1 MRLEEK
7 NIIIDNLTKKINEAN
22 HFYLADVSGLNAL
35 DTSTLRRKCFEKDIN
50 LVVVKNTLLKKALEK
65 SDVEFDPLYDVLV
78 GNTSIIFSETG
89 NVPAKVIKEF
99 RKKNKKP
106 IIKAAY
112 VEESFYFGDDQL
124 ETLANIKSKDE
135 LIGDIVLLLQSPLK
149 NVMSS
154 LNSGGNILTGVLK
167 TLAEKK

>member
-7 NIIIDNLTKKINEAN
+7 NKIIDNLTKQINDTN

-35 DTSTLRRKCFEKDIN
+35 DTNLLRRKCFEKDIN
-50 LVVVKNTLLKKALEK
+50 LLVVKNTLLKKALEK
-65 SDVEFDPLYDVLV
+65 SDAEFDPLYDVLI

-99 RKKNKKP
+99 RKKHKKP
-106 IIKAAY
+106 LIKAAF
-112 VEESFYFGDDQL
+112 VEEGFYFGDDQL
-124 ETLANIKSKDE
+124 DTLTNIKSKDE

-154 LNSGGNILTGVLK
+154 LQSGGNILTGVLK
-167 TLAEKK
+167 TLSEKK

>member
-65 SDVEFDPLYDVLV
+65 SNTEFDPLYDVLV

-99 RKKNKKP
+99 RKKHKKP
-106 IIKAAY
+106 IIKAAF

-124 ETLANIKSKDE
+124 ESLANIKSKDE

-154 LNSGGNILTGVLK
+154 LQSGGNILTGVLK
-167 TLAEKK
+167 TLSEKK

>member
-7 NIIIDNLTKKINEAN
+7 NIIIDNLTKQINEAN

-65 SDVEFDPLYDVLV
+65 SDAEFDPLYDILV

-99 RKKNKKP
+99 RRKHKLP
-106 IIKAAY
+106 LIKGAF

-135 LIGDIVLLLQSPLK
+135 LIGDIVMLLQSPLK

-154 LNSGGNILTGVLK
+154 LQSGGNILTGVLK
-167 TLAEKK
+167 TLSEKK